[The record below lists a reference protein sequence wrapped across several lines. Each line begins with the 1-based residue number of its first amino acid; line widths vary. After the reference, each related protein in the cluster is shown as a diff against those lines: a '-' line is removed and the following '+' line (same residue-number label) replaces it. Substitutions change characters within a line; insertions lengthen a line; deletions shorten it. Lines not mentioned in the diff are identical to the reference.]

1 MACGHER
8 LLLSD
13 ELSRAA
19 GPDRTTERV
28 SRPAGLAGPIV
39 AVLLFFPTGIP
50 ALVHAIRSRR
60 HRAAGERIAA
70 ARAASIAKK
79 FTEVSVGLGLTF
91 GVVAFLVY
99 LMLAEGGAV
108 RKGFFD
114 WEVIWDA
121 RHTVLKGFRV
131 NVSLFLVSEVIV
143 LVWGLAV
150 ALARNLPGPT
160 AAPVRFL
167 ATVYVD
173 VFRGLPAILVIALIA
188 LGVPRVGLPVLSELS
203 TFQYAVLALSLV
215 YGAYVAEVYRA
226 GIESI
231 HWSQTAAA
239 RSLGL
244 SHGLTMRYVIVPQ
257 AVRRII
263 PPLLNDFVGLQKDT
277 ALVAFIGTFDALNRA
292 RFYANN
298 NANAFSAFT
307 AVALCYVIITIP
319 LARLTDWL
327 VARDQARM
335 RAGG

>member
-1 MACGHER
+1 MG
-8 LLLSD
+8 
-13 ELSRAA
+13 
-19 GPDRTTERV
+19 
-28 SRPAGLAGPIV
+28 RPASLTGPIV
-39 AVLLFFPTGIP
+39 GVLLFFPTGVI
-50 ALVHAIRSRR
+50 ALSSALRSRR
-60 HRAAGERIAA
+60 LRASGQRRAAAL
-70 ARAASIAKK
+70 AASKSRK
-79 FTEVSVGLGLTF
+79 LTEVSVGVGLTV
-91 GVVAFLVY
+91 GIVAFLVY
-99 LMLAEGGAV
+99 LFVAEGGAL

-114 WEVIWDA
+114 WSVIWDS
-121 RHTVLKGFRV
+121 RETVLKGFRV
-131 NVSLFLVSEVIV
+131 NVSLFIVAEVIV

-160 AAPVRFL
+160 AMPVRFL

-173 VFRGLPAILVIALIA
+173 VFRGLPAILVIAIIA
-188 LGVPRVGLPVLSELS
+188 FGVPRLGLPVLSEFS
-203 TFQYAVLALSLV
+203 SFEYAVLALSLV

-226 GIESI
+226 GIDSI

-244 SHGLTMRYVIVPQ
+244 SHGMTMRYVVVPQ

-307 AVALCYVIITIP
+307 AVAICYVIITIP